1 MADTLRDYPEY
12 PGRVQWSDRIYFRQ
26 DDGQIA
32 TLTSLWRGAGPGIVR
47 NFVALLRV
55 LESRRV
61 RATLRQ
67 ALAGRREYAL

>member
-1 MADTLRDYPEY
+1 
-12 PGRVQWSDRIYFRQ
+12 
-26 DDGQIA
+26 
-32 TLTSLWRGAGPGIVR
+32 LWQGAGPGIVR

>member
-26 DDGQIA
+26 EDGSVV
-32 TLTSLWRGAGPGIVR
+32 TLSSLWRGAGPGIVR
-47 NFVALLRV
+47 NFVTLLRV